1 MIVFNHKKLEEAS
14 TCGEILKL
22 FKTLSSEKKLE
33 VFIKLRDILWEG
45 GKNNAI
51 HDRKESSAY
60 FNQALLRLRQRNEF

>member
-1 MIVFNHKKLEEAS
+1 MNYNKLQEAS
-14 TCGEILKL
+14 ICGEILKL

-45 GKNNAI
+45 DKNNAI

-60 FNQALLRLRQRNEF
+60 NGTTLL

>member
-45 GKNNAI
+45 DK
-51 HDRKESSAY
+51 K
-60 FNQALLRLRQRNEF
+60 